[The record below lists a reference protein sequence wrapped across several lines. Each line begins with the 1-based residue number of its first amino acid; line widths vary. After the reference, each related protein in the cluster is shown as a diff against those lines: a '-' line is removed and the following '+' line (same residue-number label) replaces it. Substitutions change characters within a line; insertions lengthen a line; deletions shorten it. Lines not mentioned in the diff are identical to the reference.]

1 MTWDQV
7 QVNPAHLS
15 VRLQVPQAELQDLVL
30 HQAIRL
36 LARIRAVPQDS
47 IINLL
52 STDSNS
58 EEMSLMAT
66 KPRFD
71 ILQLEDCSDQY

>member
-30 HQAIRL
+30 RQAIRL